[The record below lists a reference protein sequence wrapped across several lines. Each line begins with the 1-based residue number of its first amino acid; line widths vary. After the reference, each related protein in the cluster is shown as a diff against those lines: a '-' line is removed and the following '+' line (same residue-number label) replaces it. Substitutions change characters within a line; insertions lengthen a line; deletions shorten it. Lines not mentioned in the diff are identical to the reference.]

1 MRNFMFVLLI
11 LLSPLAFLVPFS
23 NSSPATSMTYTVAE
37 RTTTA
42 TYTSTA
48 LDTSVAS
55 TTGNMVVQIPLSI
68 PPKGVGFM
76 APKGKCSQ
84 FIMSVTVKSGTTLNL
99 ELTSANPANLYLL
112 PTETYQASANGC
124 DLIGNSLLAENNF
137 TAYTLQWTATENS
150 TVYLLL
156 TGPSTIIILCDHGST
171 QAVQQ
176 LATTTYAITGT
187 NLNVYSSATIA
198 NYTQSTTILTSP
210 QFYYLAPQR
219 LGLSLIAFIAAILGS
234 MLILGPKKGFVTL
247 GRLKKMLNGAR

>member
-1 MRNFMFVLLI
+1 MFVFLI
-11 LLSPLAFLVPFS
+11 LLSPLAFLIPFS

-37 RTTTA
+37 RTTMA

-48 LDTSVAS
+48 LATSVVS
-55 TTGNMVVQIPLSI
+55 TTGNMVVEIPVSI

-112 PTETYQASANGC
+112 PTNIFQTSSDGC
-124 DLIGNSLLAENNF
+124 SLIGSSLLTENNF
-137 TAYTLQWTATENS
+137 TAYTLQWTATEDG
-150 TVYLLL
+150 TVYLLI
-156 TGPSTIIILCDHGST
+156 TGPSTIIILSDHGSR

-176 LATTTYAITGT
+176 LATTTYASTGT
-187 NLNVYSSATIA
+187 SLNVYSSTTIA

-210 QFYYLAPQR
+210 QLYYLAPQQ
-219 LGLSLIAFIAAILGS
+219 LELSLIAFIAAILVS
-234 MLILGPKKGFVTL
+234 VLILGPKGFVTL
-247 GRLKKMLNGAR
+247 GRRKKTSNGAR